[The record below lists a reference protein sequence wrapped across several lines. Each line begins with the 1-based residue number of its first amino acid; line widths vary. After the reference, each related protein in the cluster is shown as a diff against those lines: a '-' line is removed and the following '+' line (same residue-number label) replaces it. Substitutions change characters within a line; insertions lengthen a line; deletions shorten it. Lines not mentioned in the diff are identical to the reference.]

1 MSARVIA
8 KAGQTVTLASGSSST
23 LNFHSMADAAD
34 IFPVANGYVYVS
46 NSEVDSSG
54 GGVSGLYFD
63 NDGNIMD
70 YKRLLSD
77 TSRNCGGGRT
87 PWGTWI
93 TCEEYASGQCW
104 QVGKRHV
111 MSLSWIIFI

>member
-1 MSARVIA
+1 VNFTNGG
-8 KAGQTVTLASGSSST
+8 KST

-34 IFPVANGYVYVS
+34 IFPVDNGYVYVS
-46 NSEVDSSG
+46 NSEVDSG
-54 GGVSGLYFD
+54 RGGVYGLYFD

-77 TSRNCGGGRT
+77 TTRNCGGGRT

-93 TCEEYASGQCW
+93 SCEEHGFGQCW
-104 QVGKRHV
+104 QVGKSHI
-111 MSLSWIIFI
+111 MSLS